1 MIPARPKVVIVEDEV
16 IVATQLRKRLETMGY
31 TVPAIASSGREAL
44 RKIAAVGPDVI
55 LMDIVL
61 KEKMTG
67 IEVAERIRAQFH
79 IPVIFLTAY
88 GDAETLSQAKQTT
101 PFGYLLKPFDSDTL
115 RANIEIALYRQT
127 QETAKRRRS
136 RPQRCTVAEAAM
148 KLGQSKKLTDR
159 ELATLELLANGLSII
174 TIATIQRRS
183 TNTVKFHLR
192 NTYRKLNVTGRSD
205 LLRLLR

>member
-1 MIPARPKVVIVEDEV
+1 MIPSRPKVMIVEDEV
-16 IVATQLRKRLETMGY
+16 IVARQLQKRLETMGY
-31 TVPAIASSGREAL
+31 TVPAIASSGRRAL
-44 RKIAAVGPDVI
+44 KKIAEVRPNVV

-61 KEKMTG
+61 KGKMTG
-67 IEVAERIRAQFH
+67 IEVAERVRTQFR

-88 GDAETLSQAKQTT
+88 GDVKTVSQAKRTT
-101 PFGYLLKPFDSDTL
+101 PCGYLLKPFDSDTL

-159 ELATLELLANGLSII
+159 ELDTLELLANGLSII

>member
-1 MIPARPKVVIVEDEV
+1 MIPVRPKVVIVEDEV

-67 IEVAERIRAQFH
+67 IDVAERIRAQFH

-88 GDAETLSQAKQTT
+88 GDSETISRAKQTT

-115 RANIEIALYRQT
+115 RATIEIALYRQMHDT
-127 QETAKRRRS
+127 PKRRRS
-136 RPQRCTVAEAAM
+136 RPKRCVVAEAAV
-148 KLGQSKKLTDR
+148 KLGQAHLLTNR
-159 ELATLELLANGLSII
+159 ELDTLELLATGLSL
-174 TIATIQRRS
+174 TAMATIQQRS
-183 TNTVKFHLR
+183 PNTVKFHLR
-192 NTYRKLNVTGRSD
+192 NTYRKLNVKGRSD